1 MDLKRLARNA
11 GMVGGCD
18 YAPLKNE
25 WKHSQ
30 GLQQQF
36 FTHPTQA
43 NAVDVGDIADNVFN
57 TACQGVDGAKD
68 WYDFTPIQIRTTFA
82 ASSATGELQ
91 PDDWQRIFIIQP
103 AGLTY
108 LPIGSYLQYANN
120 WWIVFK
126 PNNMGLGLG
135 QAVVRRCNAVIN
147 VLDYYGNVVSIPM
160 SYAKMGTLGNASHA
174 TENSITAKNYISCV
188 CQLNEYSK
196 AFVENTRL
204 LLGNMSY
211 AMRGVNNFTREFT
224 DDPSSVHIITFT
236 IELTEPLPQDD
247 FDRGVAD
254 GLAFNWRVE
263 ATANR
268 SMNVGSTQ
276 SISVR
281 SVRNGENV
289 VSTADKP
296 ITYIFSSSDETVLT
310 VDKNGLITAVGSGSA
325 AITVTLKEN
334 TDITQSMDIA
344 VASGGAGYAAFTTT
358 PVLALHS
365 LETAEISAAWFED
378 GAVTDEAVSFSFSGA
393 NEAAYDPKVNGNTVT
408 ITCYGLAD
416 KPLVVTAAHGD
427 SSTQMSIELLD

>member
-18 YAPLKNE
+18 YAPLENE

-36 FTHPTQA
+36 FIHPTQA
-43 NAVDVGDIADNVFN
+43 NAADVGEIADNVFN
-57 TACQGVDGAKD
+57 TACQGVDGTKD

-91 PDDWQRIFIIQP
+91 PDDWQRIFIIRP

-108 LPIGSYLQYANN
+108 LPIGSYMQYANN

-224 DDPSSVHIITFT
+224 DDPSSIHIITFT

-254 GLAFNWRVE
+254 GLAFNWRLE

-276 SISVR
+276 NISVR
-281 SVRNGENV
+281 SLRNGESV

-310 VDKNGLITAVGSGSA
+310 VDENGLITAVGSGSA
-325 AITVTLKEN
+325 TITVTLKEN
-334 TDITQSMDIA
+334 LDITQSMDIA
-344 VASGGAGYAAFTTT
+344 VASAGAGYIAFTTT
-358 PVLALHS
+358 PVLALRS

-393 NEAAYDPKVNGNTVT
+393 NEAAYAPKVNGNTVT

-416 KPLVVTAAHGD
+416 KPLVITAAHGD

>member
-30 GLQQQF
+30 GIQQQF

-43 NAVDVGDIADNVFN
+43 NAADVGDIADNVFN
-57 TACQGVDGAKD
+57 TECQGVDVTKD

-188 CQLNEYSK
+188 CQLNKYSK

-224 DDPSSVHIITFT
+224 DDPSSIHIITFT

-254 GLAFNWRVE
+254 GLAFNWRLE

-276 SISVR
+276 NISVR
-281 SVRNGENV
+281 SVRNGESV

-296 ITYIFSSSDETVLT
+296 ITYIFSSSDETVFK
-310 VDKNGLITAVGSGSA
+310 VDENGLITAVGSGSA
-325 AITVTLKEN
+325 TITVTLKEN
-334 TDITQSMDIA
+334 TDITQSFDIA
-344 VASGGAGYAAFTTT
+344 VASAGAGYVAFTTT
-358 PVLALHS
+358 PVLALRS

-393 NEAAYDPKVNGNTVT
+393 NEAAYAPKVNGNTVT
-408 ITCYGLAD
+408 ITCYGLGD
-416 KPLVVTAAHGD
+416 KPLVITAAHGD